1 VARGAVK
8 KKRKYLK
15 TKQGDELTPEVIEAL
30 ADEAERGYDLSKAK
44 RVFLSKHVLAGDLE
58 TMGRVG
64 FRITNDELNRL
75 YKQARAENRTI
86 SSLVHE
92 ATMLYLD
99 SKRA

>member
-1 VARGAVK
+1 MARGAVK
-8 KKRKYLK
+8 KKRYPK

-64 FRITNDELNRL
+64 YRISNDELNRL
-75 YKQARAENRTI
+75 YEQARAEDRTI
-86 SSLVHE
+86 NSLIRE
-92 ATMLYLD
+92 AVLLYLD
-99 SKRA
+99 AKGA